1 MKRIKIGINKL
12 ITSTKKQLKKIKKEH
27 LIRQLISLTGFTE
40 EQVEGL

>member
-27 LIRQLISLTGFTE
+27 LIRQFTQDNLLLIIY
-40 EQVEGL
+40 